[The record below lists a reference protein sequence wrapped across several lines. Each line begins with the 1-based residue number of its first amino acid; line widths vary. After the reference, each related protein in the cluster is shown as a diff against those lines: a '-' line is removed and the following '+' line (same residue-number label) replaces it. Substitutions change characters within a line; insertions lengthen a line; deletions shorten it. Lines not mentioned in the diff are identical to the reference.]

1 MIPKYHTELKI
12 AEVPLWTG
20 CRQGF
25 LLLPMTR
32 RRWRRRPK
40 KEKKTPKDAKDTD
53 EAKPKKSEKK
63 KDKGK
68 KEKETKG
75 KKPKEDTEHEMEPLV
90 RKDDD
95 DDEPDDESSGD
106 GELSGVDELVALS
119 RGKRTKK
126 RPAASASAS
135 KQPSKR
141 PSKKT
146 HTKDARN
153 ADEKEARKV
162 AIPLHHILIFFKF
175 IGHEPTKGYQ
185 QTNTR
190 DYLCERIV
198 AYIAFSLKDSCPIQK
213 YSRISHPH
221 RPWSGLAFS
230 AHD

>member
-1 MIPKYHTELKI
+1 MDRLPPR
-12 AEVPLWTG
+12 VPTSSDDSPPLEKKA
-20 CRQGF
+20 
-25 LLLPMTR
+25 
-32 RRWRRRPK
+32 K
-40 KEKKTPKDAKDTD
+40 KEKKTTKDAKETD

-190 DYLCERIV
+190 DYLVNELLHI
-198 AYIAFSLKDSCPIQK
+198 LH
-213 YSRISHPH
+213 SH
-221 RPWSGLAFS
+221 
-230 AHD
+230 